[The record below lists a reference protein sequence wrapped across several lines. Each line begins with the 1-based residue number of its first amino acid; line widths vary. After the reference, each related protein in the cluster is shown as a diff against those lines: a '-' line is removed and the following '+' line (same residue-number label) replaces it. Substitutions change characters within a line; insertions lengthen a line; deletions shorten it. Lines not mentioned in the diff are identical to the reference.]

1 MLSLQKLQQ
10 NIVSMQQQQQ
20 HQSPLH
26 SLSGLQGL
34 AGISAASLNSPLN
47 LSIGGAMSSLGSNT
61 SIGLNM
67 NSNQMPQL
75 ILASGQLVQG
85 IQGAQL
91 LIPTPQGIATQT
103 ILTIPVSQQLNTNE
117 QLAQS
122 LGLNS
127 GAISPNTGLLSP
139 HALSSSVQ
147 QLLTAI
153 QPQIFNATQTHVPS
167 ASPSGS
173 GLSTTSQPS
182 INVQHNPRVQTPK
195 SSPPRNASTS
205 SMSSIGSSH
214 HQDRLHIYEKPLLS
228 SSSITTTSM
237 TPSNTASHTH
247 VPPLYSTNGHS
258 QLKTSPHHMS
268 HHSIKR
274 SHSPTSMAL
283 NNINRYT
290 ILLCSSSWMKFF

>member
-10 NIVSMQQQQQ
+10 NIASMQQQQQ
-20 HQSPLH
+20 QQQTTMS
-26 SLSGLQGL
+26 SLAGLQGL
-34 AGISAASLNSPLN
+34 AGLNAASLNSPLN
-47 LSIGGAMSSLGSNT
+47 LSIGGT
-61 SIGLNM
+61 IPSIAGNLSPGLNL
-67 NSNQMPQL
+67 NQNQMPQL

-103 ILTIPVSQQLNTNE
+103 ILTIPVSQQINTNE

-122 LGLNS
+122 LGLNG
-127 GAISPNTGLLSP
+127 GAISPSSGLLSP
-139 HALSSSVQ
+139 HTLSSSVQ

-153 QPQIFNATQTHVPS
+153 QPQIFSTQTHAPS

-182 INVQHNPRVQTPK
+182 MSVQHNPRVQTPK

-214 HQDRLHIYEKPLLS
+214 HQDRLHIYEKPLRS
-228 SSSITTTSM
+228 SPSTTS
-237 TPSNTASHTH
+237 TSTAPSNTTSQPHGTPH
-247 VPPLYSTNGHS
+247 YSTNGHS
-258 QLKTSPHHMS
+258 QISTSPHHIS
-268 HHSIKR
+268 HSSMKR

-283 NNINRYT
+283 NNINR
-290 ILLCSSSWMKFF
+290 